1 MMAEYHPLI
10 ACSISFVLCFCVYAN
25 FSCTV
30 CYEMF
35 KLKKI
40 KRVLPSETLSK
51 TPDLENFASACR
63 TSKRV
68 TDLARERWTLRE

>member
-1 MMAEYHPLI
+1 MFGFVFKNFFLGLCMMAEYHPLI

-35 KLKKI
+35 KLKKN
-40 KRVLPSETLSK
+40 KK
-51 TPDLENFASACR
+51 G
-63 TSKRV
+63 TSI
-68 TDLARERWTLRE
+68 